1 MHLSIPYR
9 LLNCTLSEIIV
20 ATFLF
25 YPYSIE
31 FIYSRK
37 KISYIWLEDLSF
49 KIILHILFLSYKFLE
64 IRWSK
69 TEIRIFRRKFSPNI
83 LLN

>member
-20 ATFLF
+20 ATFFF
-25 YPYSIE
+25 YSYSIE

-37 KISYIWLEDLSF
+37 KISYIWLEDF
-49 KIILHILFLSYKFLE
+49 KIILHILLLSYKFLE